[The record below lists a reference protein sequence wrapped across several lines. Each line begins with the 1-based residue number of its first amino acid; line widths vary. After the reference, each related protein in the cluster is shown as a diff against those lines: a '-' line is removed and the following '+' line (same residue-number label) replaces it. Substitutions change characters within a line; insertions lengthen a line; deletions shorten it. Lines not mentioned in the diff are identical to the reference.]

1 MKILEYDEK
10 LTFKSKYYDE
20 EAVFLDIETTG
31 LSPMRSFIY
40 LIGLVFIDLKEM
52 TMHITQII
60 AEDRDEEEEIL
71 KLTKEKLKGYKT
83 VVTYNGNSFDL
94 PFIAKRSER
103 YGIEPIAMDSFDM
116 YEKLR
121 LHKDTLKLDGL
132 KQKNIE
138 KKLGITREDRY
149 NGGECISF
157 YKDYVKNKNQESF
170 DRFVLHNYDDLLY
183 MPATMSILDLLDE
196 KITIDI
202 DGRKYKFDKHS
213 IKKDILMIDFTT
225 DMGINTYVEETGYL
239 IEEDEERRHLEFTLK
254 TGYMKDARKVKYLEK
269 SSLARLKSEDFD
281 GEDLVEEGIVPIRIQ
296 NKLFIRNII
305 KLGSI

>member
-40 LIGLVFIDLKEM
+40 LIGLVFIDLKKV
-52 TMHITQII
+52 TMHITQLI
-60 AEDRDEEEEIL
+60 AEDKDEEEEIL
-71 KLTKEKLKGYKT
+71 KLMKERLKGYKT

-103 YGIEPIAMDSFDM
+103 YGIEPIAIDSFDM

-269 SSLARLKSEDFD
+269 SSLASLKSEDFD

>member
-40 LIGLVFIDLKEM
+40 LIGLVFIDLKKV
-52 TMHITQII
+52 TMHITQLI
-60 AEDRDEEEEIL
+60 AEDIDEEEEIL
-71 KLTKEKLKGYKT
+71 KLMKERLKGYKT

-213 IKKDILMIDFTT
+213 IKK
-225 DMGINTYVEETGYL
+225 
-239 IEEDEERRHLEFTLK
+239 RHL
-254 TGYMKDARKVKYLEK
+254 D
-269 SSLARLKSEDFD
+269 D
-281 GEDLVEEGIVPIRIQ
+281 
-296 NKLFIRNII
+296 
-305 KLGSI
+305 

>member
-40 LIGLVFIDLKEM
+40 LIGLVFIDLKKM
-52 TMHITQII
+52 TMHITQLI

-71 KLTKEKLKGYKT
+71 KLMNKRLKGYKT

-269 SSLARLKSEDFD
+269 SSLASLKSEDFD

>member
-40 LIGLVFIDLKEM
+40 LIGLVFIDLKKM
-52 TMHITQII
+52 TMHITQLI

-71 KLTKEKLKGYKT
+71 KLMKERLKGYKT

-269 SSLARLKSEDFD
+269 SSLASLKSEDFD
-281 GEDLVEEGIVPIRIQ
+281 GEELVEEGIVPIRIQ

>member
-40 LIGLVFIDLKEM
+40 LIGLVFIDLKRM
-52 TMHITQII
+52 TMHITQLI

-71 KLTKEKLKGYKT
+71 KLTKERLKGYKT

-149 NGGECISF
+149 KGGECISF

-269 SSLARLKSEDFD
+269 SSLASLKSEDFD

>member
-52 TMHITQII
+52 TMHITQLI

-71 KLTKEKLKGYKT
+71 KLTKERLKGYKT

-94 PFIAKRSER
+94 PFIAKRAER

-269 SSLARLKSEDFD
+269 SSLASLKSENFD

>member
-40 LIGLVFIDLKEM
+40 LIGLVFIDLKAM
-52 TMHITQII
+52 TMHITQLI
-60 AEDRDEEEEIL
+60 AENKDEEEEIL
-71 KLTKEKLKGYKT
+71 KLMKERLKGYKT

-103 YGIEPIAMDSFDM
+103 YGIEPIGMDSFDM

-138 KKLGITREDRY
+138 KKLGIIREDRY
-149 NGGECISF
+149 NGGECINF

-213 IKKDILMIDFTT
+213 IKKDLLMIDFTT

-239 IEEDEERRHLEFTLK
+239 IEEDKIRRHLEFTLK

-269 SSLARLKSEDFD
+269 SSLASLKSEDFD
-281 GEDLVEEGIVPIRIQ
+281 GEDLLEEGIVPIRIQ

>member
-40 LIGLVFIDLKEM
+40 LIGLVFIDLKKV
-52 TMHITQII
+52 TMHITQLI

-71 KLTKEKLKGYKT
+71 KLMKERLKGYKT

-103 YGIEPIAMDSFDM
+103 YGIEPIGMDSFDM
-116 YEKLR
+116 YERLR

-138 KKLGITREDRY
+138 KKLGIIREDRY

-170 DRFVLHNYDDLLY
+170 NRFVLHNYDDLLY

-239 IEEDEERRHLEFTLK
+239 IEEDERRRHLEFTLK

-269 SSLARLKSEDFD
+269 SSLASLKSEDFD

>member
-40 LIGLVFIDLKEM
+40 LIGLVFIDLKKV
-52 TMHITQII
+52 TIHITQLI

-71 KLTKEKLKGYKT
+71 KLMKEKLKGYKT

-269 SSLARLKSEDFD
+269 SSLASLKSEDFD

>member
-40 LIGLVFIDLKEM
+40 LIGLVFIDLKKV
-52 TMHITQII
+52 TMHITQLI

-71 KLTKEKLKGYKT
+71 RLMKERLKGYKT

-103 YGIEPIAMDSFDM
+103 YGIEPIVMDSFDM

-157 YKDYVKNKNQESF
+157 YKDYVKNKNRESF

-269 SSLARLKSEDFD
+269 SSLSSLKSEDFD

>member
-52 TMHITQII
+52 TMHITQLI
-60 AEDRDEEEEIL
+60 AEDRDEAEEIL
-71 KLTKEKLKGYKT
+71 KLMKERLKGYKT

-239 IEEDEERRHLEFTLK
+239 IEEDERRRHLEFTLK

-269 SSLARLKSEDFD
+269 SSLASLKSEDFD

>member
-40 LIGLVFIDLKEM
+40 LIGLVFIDLKKV
-52 TMHITQII
+52 TMHITQLI

-71 KLTKEKLKGYKT
+71 KLMKERLKGYKT

-94 PFIAKRSER
+94 PFIAKRAER

-225 DMGINTYVEETGYL
+225 DMGINTYVEEQGYL
-239 IEEDEERRHLEFTLK
+239 IEEDEECRHLEFTLK

-269 SSLARLKSEDFD
+269 SSLASLKSEDFD

>member
-52 TMHITQII
+52 IMHITQLI

-71 KLTKEKLKGYKT
+71 KLMKEKLKGYKT

-170 DRFVLHNYDDLLY
+170 NRFVLHNYDDLLY

-269 SSLARLKSEDFD
+269 SSLASLKSEDFD

>member
-40 LIGLVFIDLKEM
+40 LIGLVFIDLKKM
-52 TMHITQII
+52 TMHITQLI

-71 KLTKEKLKGYKT
+71 KLMKERLKGYKT

-269 SSLARLKSEDFD
+269 SSLASLKSEDFD

>member
-40 LIGLVFIDLKEM
+40 LIGLVFIDLKKV
-52 TMHITQII
+52 TMHITQLI

-103 YGIEPIAMDSFDM
+103 YGIEPIVMDSFDM

-269 SSLARLKSEDFD
+269 SSLASLKSEDFD
-281 GEDLVEEGIVPIRIQ
+281 GEDLVEEGVVPIRIQ

>member
-40 LIGLVFIDLKEM
+40 LIGLVFIDLKKM
-52 TMHITQII
+52 TMHITQLI
-60 AEDRDEEEEIL
+60 AEDKDEEEEIL
-71 KLTKEKLKGYKT
+71 KLMKERLKGYKT

-138 KKLGITREDRY
+138 KKLGITREDCY

-225 DMGINTYVEETGYL
+225 DMGINTYIEETGYL
-239 IEEDEERRHLEFTLK
+239 IEEDERRRHLEFTLK

-269 SSLARLKSEDFD
+269 SSLASLKSEDFD

>member
-40 LIGLVFIDLKEM
+40 LIGLVFIDLKKV
-52 TMHITQII
+52 TMHIMQLI

-71 KLTKEKLKGYKT
+71 KLMKERLKSYKT

-269 SSLARLKSEDFD
+269 SSLASLKSEDFD
-281 GEDLVEEGIVPIRIQ
+281 GEDLVEEGVVPIRIQ

>member
-40 LIGLVFIDLKEM
+40 LIGLVFIDLKKV
-52 TMHITQII
+52 TMHITQLI

-71 KLTKEKLKGYKT
+71 KLMKEKLKGYKT

-170 DRFVLHNYDDLLY
+170 NRFVLHNYDDLLY

-269 SSLARLKSEDFD
+269 SSLASLKSEDFD

>member
-71 KLTKEKLKGYKT
+71 KLMKERLKGYKT

-94 PFIAKRSER
+94 PFIAKRAER
-103 YGIEPIAMDSFDM
+103 YGIEPTAMGSFDM

-269 SSLARLKSEDFD
+269 SSLASLKSEVFD
-281 GEDLVEEGIVPIRIQ
+281 GEDLLEEGIVPIRIQ

>member
-40 LIGLVFIDLKEM
+40 LIGLVFIDLKKL
-52 TMHITQII
+52 TMHITQLI

-71 KLTKEKLKGYKT
+71 KLMKEKLKGYKT

-103 YGIEPIAMDSFDM
+103 YCIEPIAMDSFDM

-138 KKLGITREDRY
+138 KKLGIIREDRY

-170 DRFVLHNYDDLLY
+170 NRFVLHNYDDLLY

-269 SSLARLKSEDFD
+269 SSLASLKSEDFD

>member
-52 TMHITQII
+52 TMHITQLI

-71 KLTKEKLKGYKT
+71 KLTKERLKGYKT

-94 PFIAKRSER
+94 PFIAKRAER

-269 SSLARLKSEDFD
+269 SSLASLKSEDFD

>member
-40 LIGLVFIDLKEM
+40 LIGLVFIDLKRKL
-52 TMHITQII
+52 MHITQLI

-71 KLTKEKLKGYKT
+71 KLTKERLKGYKT

-170 DRFVLHNYDDLLY
+170 NRFVLHNYDDLLY

-269 SSLARLKSEDFD
+269 SSLASLKSEDFD
-281 GEDLVEEGIVPIRIQ
+281 GEDLVEEGVVPIRIQ

>member
-52 TMHITQII
+52 TMHITQLI
-60 AEDRDEEEEIL
+60 AENKDEEEEIL
-71 KLTKEKLKGYKT
+71 KLMKERLKGYKT

-138 KKLGITREDRY
+138 KKLGINREDRY

-157 YKDYVKNKNQESF
+157 YKDYAKNKNQESF
-170 DRFVLHNYDDLLY
+170 DRFVLHNFDDLLY

-225 DMGINTYVEETGYL
+225 NMGINTYVEETGYL
-239 IEEDEERRHLEFTLK
+239 IEEDKIRRHLEFTLK

-269 SSLARLKSEDFD
+269 SSLASLSHEDFD
-281 GEDLVEEGIVPIRIQ
+281 GEDLLEEGIVPIRIQ

>member
-71 KLTKEKLKGYKT
+71 KLMKERLKGYKT

-196 KITIDI
+196 KTTIDI

-269 SSLARLKSEDFD
+269 SSLASLKSEDFD

>member
-40 LIGLVFIDLKEM
+40 LIGLVFIDLKKV
-52 TMHITQII
+52 TMHITQLI

-170 DRFVLHNYDDLLY
+170 NRFVLHNYDDLLY

-225 DMGINTYVEETGYL
+225 DMGINTHIEETGYL

-269 SSLARLKSEDFD
+269 SSLASLKSEDFD

>member
-40 LIGLVFIDLKEM
+40 LIGLVFIDLKKM
-52 TMHITQII
+52 TMHITQLI
-60 AEDRDEEEEIL
+60 AEDRDEEEEII

-183 MPATMSILDLLDE
+183 MPATMSILDLLDV

-269 SSLARLKSEDFD
+269 SSLASLKSEDFD

>member
-40 LIGLVFIDLKEM
+40 LIGLVFIDLKKL
-52 TMHITQII
+52 TMHITQLI
-60 AEDRDEEEEIL
+60 AEDRDEEEDIL
-71 KLTKEKLKGYKT
+71 KLMKERLKGYKT

-138 KKLGITREDRY
+138 KKLGINREDRY

-157 YKDYVKNKNQESF
+157 YKDYAKNKNQESF

-269 SSLARLKSEDFD
+269 SSLASLKSEDFD
-281 GEDLVEEGIVPIRIQ
+281 GEDLVEEGVVPIRIQ

>member
-40 LIGLVFIDLKEM
+40 LIGLVFIDLKKM
-52 TMHITQII
+52 TMHITQLI

-269 SSLARLKSEDFD
+269 SSLASLKSEDFD
-281 GEDLVEEGIVPIRIQ
+281 GEELVEEGIVPIRIQ

>member
-52 TMHITQII
+52 IMHITQLI
-60 AEDRDEEEEIL
+60 AENKDEEEEIL
-71 KLTKEKLKGYKT
+71 KLMKERLKGYKT

-269 SSLARLKSEDFD
+269 SSLASLKSEDFD
-281 GEDLVEEGIVPIRIQ
+281 GEDLVEEGVVPIRIQ

>member
-40 LIGLVFIDLKEM
+40 LIGLVFIDLKKV
-52 TMHITQII
+52 TMHITQLI

-71 KLTKEKLKGYKT
+71 RLMKERLKGYKT

-157 YKDYVKNKNQESF
+157 YKDYVKNKNRESF
-170 DRFVLHNYDDLLY
+170 NRFVLHNYDDLLY

-269 SSLARLKSEDFD
+269 SSLASLKSEDFD

>member
-40 LIGLVFIDLKEM
+40 LIGLVFIDLKKV
-52 TMHITQII
+52 TMHITQLI
-60 AEDRDEEEEIL
+60 AEDRDEEEDIL
-71 KLTKEKLKGYKT
+71 KLMKEKLKGYKT

-94 PFIAKRSER
+94 PFIANRSER

-157 YKDYVKNKNQESF
+157 YKNYVKNKNQESF

-269 SSLARLKSEDFD
+269 SSLASLSHEDFD

>member
-40 LIGLVFIDLKEM
+40 LIGLVFIDLKKV
-52 TMHITQII
+52 TMHITQLI

-71 KLTKEKLKGYKT
+71 KLMKERLKGYKT

-269 SSLARLKSEDFD
+269 SSLASLKSEDFD
-281 GEDLVEEGIVPIRIQ
+281 GEDLVEEGVVPIRIQ

>member
-40 LIGLVFIDLKEM
+40 LIGLVFIDLKKV
-52 TMHITQII
+52 TMHITQLI

-71 KLTKEKLKGYKT
+71 KLMKEKLKGYKT
-83 VVTYNGNSFDL
+83 VITYNGNSFDL

-103 YGIEPIAMDSFDM
+103 YGIETIAMDSFDM

-138 KKLGITREDRY
+138 KKLGINREDRY

-157 YKDYVKNKNQESF
+157 YKDYVKNKNKESF
-170 DRFVLHNYDDLLY
+170 NRFVLHNYDDLLY

-225 DMGINTYVEETGYL
+225 DMGINTYVEEQGYL

-269 SSLARLKSEDFD
+269 GSLASLSHEDFD

>member
-40 LIGLVFIDLKEM
+40 LIGLVFIDLKKV
-52 TMHITQII
+52 TMHIMQLI

-71 KLTKEKLKGYKT
+71 KLMKERLKSYKT

-94 PFIAKRSER
+94 PFIAKRSGR

-269 SSLARLKSEDFD
+269 SSLASLKSENFD

>member
-40 LIGLVFIDLKEM
+40 LIGLVFIDLKKM
-52 TMHITQII
+52 TMHITQLI
-60 AEDRDEEEEIL
+60 AEEKDEEEEIL
-71 KLTKEKLKGYKT
+71 KLMKERLKGYKT

-269 SSLARLKSEDFD
+269 SSLASLSHEDFD
-281 GEDLVEEGIVPIRIQ
+281 GEDLVEEGVVPIRIQ

>member
-40 LIGLVFIDLKEM
+40 LIGLVFIDLKKV
-52 TMHITQII
+52 TMHITQLI

-71 KLTKEKLKGYKT
+71 KLMKEKLKGYKT

-157 YKDYVKNKNQESF
+157 YKDYVKNKNKESF
-170 DRFVLHNYDDLLY
+170 NRFVLHNYDDLLY

-269 SSLARLKSEDFD
+269 SSLASLKSEDFD
-281 GEDLVEEGIVPIRIQ
+281 GEDLVEEGVVPIRIQ

>member
-40 LIGLVFIDLKEM
+40 LIGLVFIDLKKV
-52 TMHITQII
+52 TMHITQLI

-71 KLTKEKLKGYKT
+71 KLMKERLKGYKT

-170 DRFVLHNYDDLLY
+170 NRFVLHNYDDLLY

-269 SSLARLKSEDFD
+269 SSLASLKSEDFD
-281 GEDLVEEGIVPIRIQ
+281 GEDLVEEGVVPIRIQ